1 MFDSNTTAPAPL
13 KPLALCEKRCDVP
26 GQRCRA
32 LCRHGAQSTASAR
45 PGPASCGEGERQA
58 GRRGQGW
65 EGWGRA
71 EVRPRWE
78 RRERR
83 GLRGEAKR
91 TGGQA
96 FPTEPQTE
104 LRRCRHCSSS
114 SDAVGVRPVCE
125 LCWEPQQ
132 DRSIP
137 VRCGSAEQHRLSPG
151 GPKMLSPVTTC
162 DALSEA

>member
-32 LCRHGAQSTASAR
+32 LCRRGAQSTAGAR
-45 PGPASCGEGERQA
+45 PGPASCGGGEA
-58 GRRGQGW
+58 GREERAGVGGMGTGRGKTPVGT
-65 EGWGRA
+65 EGAERA
-71 EVRPRWE
+71 E
-78 RRERR
+78 RRS
-83 GLRGEAKR
+83 EAK
-91 TGGQA
+91 GGQV
-96 FPTEPQTE
+96 FPTEPQTG

-132 DRSIP
+132 DQSLP
-137 VRCGSAEQHRLSPG
+137 VCCGSAEQHRLSLG

-162 DALSEA
+162 DALSEL